1 MVLCFGLCHQ
11 PEVKMKKK
19 TGILALA
26 GAAGA
31 GAVAVGVGAG
41 MLYSKTVKRP
51 KETSQD
57 IIDEFAD
64 GEKMAVYMAQL
75 EPVHEWMD
83 QQTFEDVFIT
93 AEDGIKL
100 HAIYLSAGEMHDR
113 LVIIHHGFT
122 SKAEDGLF
130 HIKAFYEMGYDILA
144 VDLRAHGK
152 SEGKYVGFGI
162 LDRYD
167 TLGWIRYVRDRFGK
181 DMRILLHGTSMGA
194 TTSLMALGLPEVRE
208 EVSAVISDC
217 AFTSPDEIFSH
228 VMKKDY
234 HLPAF
239 PFMSVYNLVTQ
250 LKAGYRGDEYSTLQA
265 LAENDTVPVLFI
277 HGSEDKFVPVWM
289 AEQNYEACI
298 AEKAKLIV
306 EGGGHG
312 SSAYENPEL
321 YINTEKE
328 FLSRTEH
335 GLELEK

>member
-51 KETSQD
+51 KEVSQD

-64 GEKMAVYMAQL
+64 GEKMAAYMASL

-83 QQTFEDVFIT
+83 RQIFEDIFIT
-93 AEDGIKL
+93 ADDGIKL
-100 HAIYLSAGEMHDR
+100 HAMYLPAGDR
-113 LVIIHHGFT
+113 HEKIAIILHGFT
-122 SKAEDGLF
+122 SKAEDELF
-130 HIKAFYEMGYDILA
+130 HIKAFYDMGFDILA
-144 VDLRAHGK
+144 LDLRAHGK

-162 LDRYD
+162 LDRFD
-167 TLGWIRYVRDRFGK
+167 TLLWIRYVRERFGK
-181 DMRILLHGTSMGA
+181 EEKIILHGTSMGA
-194 TTSLMALGLPEVRE
+194 TTALMALGIPEVRN
-208 EVSAVISDC
+208 EVSAAIADC
-217 AFTSPDEIFSH
+217 AFTSPDAIFSH

-234 HLPAF
+234 HLPSF
-239 PFMSVYNLVTQ
+239 PFMSVYKVMT
-250 LKAGYRGDEYSTLQA
+250 KYTAGYRGDDYSTLEA
-265 LAENDTVPVLFI
+265 LKENDSIPVLFI

-289 AEQNYEACI
+289 VEQNYEACRT
-298 AEKAKLIV
+298 EKEKLIV

-312 SSAYENPEL
+312 SSAFENPEL
-321 YINTEKE
+321 YIKTEQE
-328 FLSRTEH
+328 FLAKVLR
-335 GLELEK
+335 